1 VVTPSDDED
10 ETLSSKWIEII
21 LKFLKIIT
29 YIITFFV
36 ILSCA
41 VLSKGIVLFMTSIIR
56 PNRTVSLCNHG
67 IPGLE
72 RDKKYFAVFQYDDPE
87 RIVWIWSL
95 FFILIVPEI
104 MTLFRS
110 ARICTFKSYKI
121 PEKATFVTVS
131 KPYSVILLSNNIL
144 LDKSCIQISSIQ

>member
-1 VVTPSDDED
+1 VFVVTPTDDED

-21 LKFLKIIT
+21 LKCLKVIT

-36 ILSCA
+36 VLSCA
-41 VLSKGIVLFMTSIIR
+41 VLSKGIVLFMTSVIR

-72 RDKKYFAVFQYDDPE
+72 RDKKYFAVFQHDDPE

-110 ARICTFKSYKI
+110 TRICTFKSYRVPNKT
-121 PEKATFVTVS
+121 TFITVS
-131 KPYSVILLSNNIL
+131 SYLKLQYILGSLI
-144 LDKSCIQISSIQ
+144 